1 MNSNTEEEIDVNAI
15 IHKLLQSN
23 YKDIKL
29 K

>member
-1 MNSNTEEEIDVNAI
+1 MNNNTEEEIDVNGI
-15 IHKLLQSN
+15 IHKLIQSN